1 MEQNKLKKIHGCI
14 LIIVPAPTGNWY
26 PRGSQTELVF
36 SGASTSTEKNIMP
49 RTILKKE
56 SSKKNKPGKKADA
69 EKKPKT
75 GSHPKGGEEDDDD
88 DDEESSAAATPAPR
102 PKAKAK
108 SASAKVARKKK

>member
-1 MEQNKLKKIHGCI
+1 LYLRRLATDIPEGHKQNLSFQGHPLPLK
-14 LIIVPAPTGNWY
+14 
-26 PRGSQTELVF
+26 
-36 SGASTSTEKNIMP
+36 KNIMP

-69 EKKPKT
+69 EKKTKT

-108 SASAKVARKKK
+108 AKSAAAKVARKKK